1 MKIMTSLSLLER
13 YSAIAA
19 LGLILTACGPN
30 EASTDVVTSR
40 EDTATV
46 ELSNPPV
53 GVYDNSI
60 FSIPSPIQLGSIIA
74 NNGAS
79 YDNEMLNKANKADL
93 YATTASQALNLGI
106 YGADLG
112 YTTLYD
118 HQQESLKYMKASRKL
133 ADVLGI
139 SEAFN
144 DETIAQIERNL
155 DNKDSLLYLISN
167 SYRKA
172 DDFLQIRERKHIG
185 ALIIVG
191 GWIESIYFAASIG
204 KLEKTEEIT
213 NMIGMQKHTLE
224 TILDKMLIKYIDEPG
239 VEDLYMDLES
249 IRESFEEINIE
260 YSYSNPVHD
269 KENKTTEITSTTSV
283 DISDE
288 IFKEIGSKIELLR
301 KKIIL

>member
-1 MKIMTSLSLLER
+1 MRSLSLLER
-13 YSAIAA
+13 YSTIAA
-19 LGLILTACGPN
+19 LGLILTACTPDEKPKEN
-30 EASTDVVTSR
+30 PT
-40 EDTATV
+40 TATDTTATD
-46 ELSNPPV
+46 LNNPPV

-79 YDNEMLNKANKADL
+79 YDNEMLNKANKADM

-118 HQQESLKYMKASRKL
+118 HQQESLRYMKASRKL

-139 SEAFN
+139 SEAF
-144 DETIAQIERNL
+144 DDATISQIERNL
-155 DNKDSLLYLISN
+155 ENKDSLLYLISN

-191 GWIESIYFAASIG
+191 GWIESIYFAANIG
-204 KLEKTEEIT
+204 KMNQTTEIS
-213 NMIGMQKHTLE
+213 NLIGMQKHTLE
-224 TILDKMLIKYIDEPG
+224 TILDKMLIKYIEEPG
-239 VEDLYMDLES
+239 VKDLYTDLES

-260 YSYSNPVHD
+260 YTYDTPVND
-269 KENKTTEITSTTSV
+269 KENKTTEITSTTTV

-288 IFKEIGSKIELLR
+288 VFKEIGVKIELLR

>member
-1 MKIMTSLSLLER
+1 MRSLSLLER
-13 YSAIAA
+13 YSTVAA
-19 LGLILTACGPN
+19 LGLLLTACGPN
-30 EASTDVVTSR
+30 ELPKEPETPS
-40 EDTATV
+40 EDTTATD
-46 ELSNPPV
+46 LQNPPV

-106 YGADLG
+106 FGADLG

-139 SEAFN
+139 SEAFD

-191 GWIESIYFAASIG
+191 GWIESIYFAANIG
-204 KLEKTEEIT
+204 KMNQTKEIT

-224 TILDKMLIKYIDEPG
+224 TILDKMLIKYLDEPG

-260 YSYSNPVHD
+260 YSYSKPVHD
-269 KENKTTEITSTTSV
+269 KENKTTQITSTTTI
-283 DISDE
+283 DISAE
-288 IFKEIGSKIELLR
+288 TFKEIGAKIELLR

>member
-1 MKIMTSLSLLER
+1 MRSLSLLER
-13 YSAIAA
+13 YSTIAA

-30 EASTDVVTSR
+30 ETSN
-40 EDTATV
+40 EEVAPAKDTGTV
-46 ELSNPPV
+46 ELNNPPV
-53 GVYDNSI
+53 GVYDNAI

-74 NNGAS
+74 SNGAP
-79 YDNEMLNKANKADL
+79 YDNEMLNKANKSDM
-93 YATTASQALNLGI
+93 YATATSQALNLGI

-112 YTTLYD
+112 YATLYD
-118 HQQESLKYMKASRKL
+118 QQQESLKYMRASRKL

-144 DETIAQIERNL
+144 DETIGQIERNL

-191 GWIESIYFAASIG
+191 GWIESIYFAANIG
-204 KLEKTEEIT
+204 KMNQTDDIT
-213 NMIGMQKHTLE
+213 NLIGMQKHTLE
-224 TILDKMLIKYIDEPG
+224 TILDKMLIKYVDEPG

-260 YSYSNPVHD
+260 YSYSQPVHD
-269 KENKTTEITSTTSV
+269 KENKTTEIKSSTSV
-283 DISDE
+283 EISNE
-288 IFKEIGSKIELLR
+288 IFKEIGTKIELLR

>member
-1 MKIMTSLSLLER
+1 MRSLSLLKR
-13 YSAIAA
+13 YSTIAA
-19 LGLILTACGPN
+19 LGLILTACWTVETP
-30 EASTDVVTSR
+30 DVDTTNN
-40 EDTATV
+40 EDTTAT
-46 ELSNPPV
+46 ELQNPPV
-53 GVYDNSI
+53 GVYDNAI

-118 HQQESLKYMKASRKL
+118 HQQESLRYMKASRKL

-139 SEAFN
+139 SEAF
-144 DETIAQIERNL
+144 DDATIAQIERNL

-167 SYRKA
+167 SYRRA

-191 GWIESIYFAASIG
+191 GWIESIYFAATIG
-204 KLEKTEEIT
+204 KMEKTKEIT
-213 NMIGMQKHTLE
+213 NLIGMQKHTLE
-224 TILDKMLIKYIDEPG
+224 TILDKMLIKYLEEPG

-260 YSYSNPVHD
+260 YSYSKPVHD
-269 KENKTTEITSTTSV
+269 KENKTTEITSTTTV

-288 IFKEIGSKIELLR
+288 VFNEIGLKIELLR

>member
-1 MKIMTSLSLLER
+1 MRILSLLGR
-13 YSAIAA
+13 YSSIAA
-19 LGLILTACGPN
+19 FGLLVSACTPN
-30 EASTDVVTSR
+30 DPNDNPTTPNV
-40 EDTATV
+40 DTTIV
-46 ELSNPPV
+46 DLQNPPV
-53 GVYDNSI
+53 GVYDNAI

-74 NNGAS
+74 NTGAS
-79 YDNEMLNKANKADL
+79 YDNEMLNKANKSDL

-118 HQQESLKYMKASRKL
+118 HQQESLRYMKASRKL

-139 SEAFN
+139 SEAFD
-144 DETIAQIERNL
+144 DETIGQIERNL

-172 DDFLQIRERKHIG
+172 DDFLQIRDRKHIG

-204 KLEKTEEIT
+204 KMGKTKEISDL
-213 NMIGMQKHTLE
+213 IGMQKHTLE
-224 TILDKMLIKYIDEPG
+224 TILDQMLHKYTEEPG
-239 VEDLYMDLES
+239 VQDLYDDLES

-260 YSYSNPVHD
+260 YTYKKPIHD
-269 KENKTTEITSTTSV
+269 KEHKTTEIMSTTTV

-288 IFKEIGSKIELLR
+288 VFKEISTKIELLR

>member
-1 MKIMTSLSLLER
+1 MRSLSLLER
-13 YSAIAA
+13 YSTIAA
-19 LGLILTACGPN
+19 LGLILTACTPD
-30 EASTDVVTSR
+30 EKPKVDPTPTADSTAAD
-40 EDTATV
+40 
-46 ELSNPPV
+46 LSNPPV

-79 YDNEMLNKANKADL
+79 YDNEMLNKANKADM

-118 HQQESLKYMKASRKL
+118 HQQESLRYMRASRKL

-139 SEAFN
+139 SEAF
-144 DETIAQIERNL
+144 DDATISQIERNL

-191 GWIESIYFAASIG
+191 GWIESIYFAANIG
-204 KLEKTEEIT
+204 KMNQTTEIT
-213 NMIGMQKHTLE
+213 NLIGMQKHTLE
-224 TILDKMLIKYIDEPG
+224 TILDKMLIKYLDEPG
-239 VEDLYMDLES
+239 VKDLYTDLES

-260 YSYSNPVHD
+260 YTYSTPVHD
-269 KENKTTEITSTTSV
+269 KENKTTEITSTTTI

-288 IFKEIGSKIELLR
+288 VFKEIGVKIELLR